1 MGRWVRAID
10 CSRVKG
16 TVYVLT
22 LTPPGVIVYNQDPG
36 NAIVV
41 PTLGAENIGQL
52 IPVGIIPLEVGQ
64 AWKTRVAAGESVKV
78 TLLVDS
84 TFETRET
91 WNIIAET
98 KQGDPDKVIMLGA
111 HLDSVQAGAGINDDG
126 SGTAT
131 LLELLTAV
139 RRYNGFP
146 HKIRFAWWGAEES
159 GLVGSLH
166 YTSKLSEAEADKIK
180 YYFNYDMIGSP
191 FPEYSIATNNNSGVG
206 PQLLEEYL
214 VAQGKKVE
222 LGYGLLLFFATLHP
236 LRG

>member
-1 MGRWVRAID
+1 M
-10 CSRVKG
+10 
-16 TVYVLT
+16 
-22 LTPPGVIVYNQDPG
+22 YNQDPG
-36 NAIVV
+36 NGIVV

-64 AWKTRVAAGESVKV
+64 AWKTRVAAGETVKV

-84 TFETRET
+84 IFETRET

-98 KQGDPDKVIMLGA
+98 KEGDPNKVIMVGA
-111 HLDSVQAGAGINDDG
+111 HLDSVQEGPGINDDG
-126 SGTAT
+126 SGSAT

-159 GLVGSLH
+159 GLIGSLY

-191 FPEYSIATNNNSGVG
+191 YPEYSIATNNNSGVG
-206 PQLLEEYL
+206 PHLLEEYL
-214 VAQGKKVE
+214 VAKGKPVE
-222 LGYGLLLFFATLHP
+222 FGYAVFPRCCEVLLTDDANP
-236 LRG
+236 AQ